1 MSLYGSGAHAMAGR
15 YKSQGRFGQGQA
27 GGAPTCQ
34 RCLQQGHWT
43 YECKN
48 EPVYQSRPTRTQ
60 QLKNP
65 RVRARF
71 LDASELPP
79 ELRDKEP
86 PGAGGKGKSKGE
98 AEGKGKKKRK
108 RRAYYDEGGKRNRRS
123 RSRER
128 SKRRRSRS

>member
-1 MSLYGSGAHAMAGR
+1 MKSSRKGGNWVGSRLAPSCLLPALPPTPLAAVCA
-15 YKSQGRFGQGQA
+15 SPQGRFGQGQA

-65 RVRARF
+65 RVRSWQP
-71 LDASELPP
+71 DV
-79 ELRDKEP
+79 
-86 PGAGGKGKSKGE
+86 
-98 AEGKGKKKRK
+98 
-108 RRAYYDEGGKRNRRS
+108 
-123 RSRER
+123 
-128 SKRRRSRS
+128 